1 MAELDIFTDTTADDT
16 VTYDYGAGTITNP
29 LQSIGVEDFQNY
41 YADSDI
47 SLGEDGLYYNA
58 DGERVYRF
66 NPAREL
72 GDVGKGSG
80 TWDKDPTTGMTYHY
94 GAVSG
99 DKGIQTWVTESE
111 LREMWDA
118 KQGMGYTKQQFDSF
132 DQYMA
137 YVNEVDT
144 LVNSPEY
151 REAEQRAQQIAY
163 LGVANGLRPDE
174 VQAQID
180 AELGD
185 VLGGFQQQWQG
196 IRNNYGV
203 ADVYQNED
211 GDIFK
216 WNGYAYVKTY
226 KTPQAGFSDYLKMA
240 AVIGAGYLLGG
251 PLANALGGGTL
262 GAAGASGIIN
272 AAQQLV
278 LTGKVSWEDALMQA
292 AQAGLTTTAWN
303 ALKNSGKMQ
312 EIADWVSGW
321 GSGETTTIRDA
332 AGNVLTAAEIDA
344 LGGESFIAN
353 VMTGMAEGYTGEITG
368 WTLNAPEWLTDA
380 IVNSSGV
387 IGDVVSIVTGEGTGN
402 DIKETGSAVFGGGFP
417 QPGDTTPPPEDQPP
431 PEEEKQKQEQQVE
444 DNVDEI
450 VDPGNTEDPNAKNDN
465 QEVGFGGPQD
475 STTTGTNVEDNV
487 DEIIDPGTGNV
498 GGTGG
503 STGPDPVGKT
513 EDNVDELVDP
523 GIPDLGTPTT
533 PTSSGGGS
541 SSSSGM
547 LAGNQF
553 NPFRAGITYA
563 PTLPSP
569 LQVAAPKDFVTPLL
583 TPKKYQGSVKSLF
596 QDYLA

>member
-29 LQSIGVEDFQNY
+29 LQSIGVEDFQNAY
-41 YADSDI
+41 TDSDI

-80 TWDKDPTTGMTYHY
+80 TWDEDPTTGMTYRY

-99 DKGIQTWVTESE
+99 DEGIQTWVTESE

-137 YVNEVDT
+137 YVNEVDV

-163 LGVANGLRPDE
+163 LGAANGLRPDE

-211 GDIFK
+211 GDLFK

-240 AVIGAGYLLGG
+240 AVVGAGYLLGG

-278 LTGKVSWEDALMQA
+278 LTGEINWKDALMQA
-292 AQAGLTTTAWN
+292 AQAGLTTEAWN
-303 ALKNSGKMQ
+303 QLKQSGKLD
-312 EIADWVSGW
+312 ELAEWI
-321 GSGETTTIRDA
+321 GEKANTETVTIKDA
-332 AGNVLTAAEIDA
+332 AGNVLTAEQIAD
-344 LGGESFIAN
+344 LGGEAFLDLVFA
-353 VMTGMAEGYTGEITG
+353 GQADGYTGVITG
-368 WTLNAPEWLTDA
+368 WDVDVPDWIWDAAQGVTDIIDAGQGTDGGKGGETGDAVLAPEFQRPEGQVEEKVTEQEEEVTDKTVDEV
-380 IVNSSGV
+380 VNSGAV
-387 IGDVVSIVTGEGTGN
+387 DTVKEDT
-402 DIKETGSAVFGGGFP
+402 KETVVETGAV
-417 QPGDTTPPPEDQPP
+417 DVTDEDK
-431 PEEEKQKQEQQVE
+431 EEV
-444 DNVDEI
+444 
-450 VDPGNTEDPNAKNDN
+450 VDPGY
-465 QEVGFGGPQD
+465 
-475 STTTGTNVEDNV
+475 
-487 DEIIDPGTGNV
+487 
-498 GGTGG
+498 TGG
-503 STGPDPVGKT
+503 STGPDPVGQSEQQ
-513 EDNVDELVDP
+513 EDAIVDP
-523 GIPDLGTPTT
+523 GTVDTGDSID
-533 PTSSGGGS
+533 SGALAAAT
-541 SSSSGM
+541 GM
-547 LAGNQF
+547 LGATQF
-553 NPFRAGITYA
+553 KPFMSGITYE
-563 PTLPSP
+563 
-569 LQVAAPKDFVTPLL
+569 TPQIAQLIQ
-583 TPKKYQGSVKSLF
+583 TPKKDYVAALDDVIKRSLF
-596 QDYLA
+596 EGIV